1 MRCAISQEGHI
12 YKLHFSCIRFI
23 CTEFQI
29 ITIAQ
34 ARIYMKKVGIVL
46 LFLVTL
52 ALLIGCEDQPNNQP
66 NTELTV
72 MNITKDTITIIF
84 PTGYKSFNL
93 PNEVTMTDGKK
104 YKVDVYLVD
113 ENPNTFVTPFH
124 YQLVGQQEG
133 VSVTLKMI
141 GDGADLVHDRFNVKL
156 YTGLNYEPTI
166 WKKTAD
172 FSFLP

>member
-1 MRCAISQEGHI
+1 
-12 YKLHFSCIRFI
+12 
-23 CTEFQI
+23 
-29 ITIAQ
+29 
-34 ARIYMKKVGIVL
+34 MKKVGIVL
-46 LFLVTL
+46 MFLVTL
-52 ALLIGCEDQPNNQP
+52 ALLIGCEETPNNS
-66 NTELTV
+66 ELRVT
-72 MNITKDTITIIF
+72 NITKNTITIIF

-141 GDGADLVHDRFNVKL
+141 GDGADLVYDRFNVKL
-156 YTGLNYEPTI
+156 YTGINYEPTI